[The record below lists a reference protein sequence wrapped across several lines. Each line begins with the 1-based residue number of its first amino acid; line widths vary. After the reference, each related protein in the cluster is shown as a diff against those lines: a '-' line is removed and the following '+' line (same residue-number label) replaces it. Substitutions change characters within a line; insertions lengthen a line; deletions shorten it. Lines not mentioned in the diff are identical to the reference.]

1 MIKVE
6 FIAKRN
12 LTGSHAVG
20 DSVTLTFSAQE
31 PLTPSRK
38 VSRSV
43 QTSLS
48 GARETIYNTG
58 VWSFDVITE
67 PVSGD
72 TLETLL
78 EFLMSV
84 EDGEPFSFYPWEI
97 PGGNPSPLPD
107 RWVGQPLVAQ
117 LDSDGYSL
125 NLLASQGTGGYADWY
140 TAQFAV
146 IETP

>member
-6 FIAKRN
+6 FTAARN
-12 LTGSHAVG
+12 LTGTHAVG

-31 PLTPSRK
+31 PLTPTRK
-38 VSRSV
+38 VSRTV
-43 QTSLS
+43 QASLS

-58 VWSFDVITE
+58 VWSFDITTE
-67 PVSGD
+67 PVSGA

-84 EDGEPFSFYPWEI
+84 EDGSPFSFYPWEM
-97 PGGNPSPLPD
+97 PSGNPSPLTG
-107 RWVGQPLVAQ
+107 RWVGRPLTCQ
-117 LDSDGYSL
+117 LDTESYSL
-125 NLLASQGTGGYADWY
+125 TLLASEGTGGSADWY
-140 TAQFAV
+140 VVQFTV

>member
-1 MIKVE
+1 MIKVD

-31 PLTPSRK
+31 PMTPTRK
-38 VSRSV
+38 VSRTV
-43 QTSLS
+43 QTALS
-48 GARETIYNTG
+48 GARETIYNHAM
-58 VWSFDVITE
+58 WSFDITTE
-67 PVSGD
+67 PVSQT

-84 EDGEPFSFYPWEI
+84 EDGEPFSFYPWEK
-97 PGGNPSPLPD
+97 PAGNPSPLPD
-107 RWVGQPLVAQ
+107 RWVGQPLTCQ
-117 LDSDGYSL
+117 LDSESISISPL
-125 NLLASQGTGGYADWY
+125 VTAGTGGSEDWY
-140 TAQFAV
+140 TASFTV